1 MGLDCSLFLIILF
14 SILDIEIN
22 HRIFKIFNFFKKNT
36 SSQNLEQDSS
46 FDIELVAYALAYEVA
61 IADGAIDDD
70 ELSRIKLGLE
80 NISDKLSQSTED
92 LFQVIEEHTKNSVSF
107 YEFVEDINSNFNKE
121 QKLALIKLLWET
133 AYADNVLEVNEER
146 LIRRVADL
154 IRIKSSLVLK
164 LKEEVRSN

>member
-1 MGLDCSLFLIILF
+1 MGLDYSLFLIILF

-22 HRIFKIFNFFKKNT
+22 HRIFKMFNFFKKNT
-36 SSQNLEQDSS
+36 SSQDLEQDSS

-61 IADGAIDDD
+61 IADGAIDND
-70 ELSRIKLGLE
+70 ELARIKLGLE
-80 NISDKLSQSTED
+80 NISIKLSQSTEE
-92 LFQVIEEHTKNSVSF
+92 LFQVIEEHTQNSVSF

-164 LKEEVRSN
+164 LKEEVRTN

>member
-1 MGLDCSLFLIILF
+1 M
-14 SILDIEIN
+14 
-22 HRIFKIFNFFKKNT
+22 FNFFKKNT
-36 SSQNLEQDSS
+36 SSQDLEQDSS
-46 FDIELVAYALAYEVA
+46 FNIELVAYALAYEVA

-70 ELSRIKLGLE
+70 ELARIKLGLE
-80 NISDKLSQSTED
+80 NISIKLSQSTED
-92 LFQVIEEHTKNSVSF
+92 LFQVIEEHIKNSVSF

-121 QKLALIKLLWET
+121 QKLALIKLLWQT

-164 LKEEVRSN
+164 LKEEVRTN

>member
-1 MGLDCSLFLIILF
+1 M
-14 SILDIEIN
+14 
-22 HRIFKIFNFFKKNT
+22 FNFFKKNP
-36 SSQNLEQDSS
+36 SSQDLEQDSS
-46 FDIELVAYALAYEVA
+46 FNIELVAYALAYEVA
-61 IADGAIDDD
+61 ISDGAIDND
-70 ELSRIKLGLE
+70 ELARIKLGLE
-80 NISDKLSQSTED
+80 SISIKLSQSTEE
-92 LFQVIEEHTKNSVSF
+92 LFQVIEEHTQNSVSF

-164 LKEEVRSN
+164 LKEEVRTN

>member
-1 MGLDCSLFLIILF
+1 M
-14 SILDIEIN
+14 
-22 HRIFKIFNFFKKNT
+22 FNFFKKNT
-36 SSQNLEQDSS
+36 SNEDVEQDSS

-70 ELSRIKLGLE
+70 ELERIKLGLE
-80 NISDKLSQSTED
+80 NISVKLSQSSEE
-92 LFQVIEEHTKNSVSF
+92 LFQVIEEHTQNSVSF

-164 LKEEVRSN
+164 LKEEVRTN

>member
-1 MGLDCSLFLIILF
+1 MGLDYSLFLIILF

-22 HRIFKIFNFFKKNT
+22 HRIFKMFNFFKKNT
-36 SSQNLEQDSS
+36 SNQDLEQDSS

-61 IADGAIDDD
+61 IADGAIDNE
-70 ELSRIKLGLE
+70 ELARIKLGLE
-80 NISDKLSQSTED
+80 NISIKLSQSTEE
-92 LFQVIEEHTKNSVSF
+92 LFQVIEEHTQNSVSF

-164 LKEEVRSN
+164 LKEEVRTN

>member
-1 MGLDCSLFLIILF
+1 M
-14 SILDIEIN
+14 
-22 HRIFKIFNFFKKNT
+22 FNFFKKNT
-36 SSQNLEQDSS
+36 SSQDLEQDSS
-46 FDIELVAYALAYEVA
+46 FNIELVAYALAYEVA

-70 ELSRIKLGLE
+70 ELARIKLGLE
-80 NISDKLSQSTED
+80 NISIKLSQSTEE

-164 LKEEVRSN
+164 LKEEVRTN

>member
-1 MGLDCSLFLIILF
+1 M
-14 SILDIEIN
+14 
-22 HRIFKIFNFFKKNT
+22 FNFFKKNT
-36 SSQNLEQDSS
+36 SSQDLEQDSS
-46 FDIELVAYALAYEVA
+46 FNIELVAYALAYEVA
-61 IADGAIDDD
+61 IADGAIDND
-70 ELSRIKLGLE
+70 ELARIKLGLE
-80 NISDKLSQSTED
+80 NISIKLSQSTEE

-107 YEFVEDINSNFNKE
+107 YEFVENINSNFNKE

-164 LKEEVRSN
+164 LKEEVRTN

>member
-1 MGLDCSLFLIILF
+1 M
-14 SILDIEIN
+14 
-22 HRIFKIFNFFKKNT
+22 FNFFKKNT
-36 SSQNLEQDSS
+36 SSQDLEQDSS
-46 FDIELVAYALAYEVA
+46 FNIELVAYALAYEVA
-61 IADGAIDDD
+61 IADGAIDND
-70 ELSRIKLGLE
+70 ELARIKLGLE
-80 NISDKLSQSTED
+80 NISIKLSQSTEE
-92 LFQVIEEHTKNSVSF
+92 LFQVIEEHTENSVSF

-164 LKEEVRSN
+164 LKEEVRTN

>member
-1 MGLDCSLFLIILF
+1 M
-14 SILDIEIN
+14 
-22 HRIFKIFNFFKKNT
+22 FNFFKKNT
-36 SSQNLEQDSS
+36 SNEDLEQDSS

-70 ELSRIKLGLE
+70 ELSRIKLGLK

>member
-1 MGLDCSLFLIILF
+1 M
-14 SILDIEIN
+14 
-22 HRIFKIFNFFKKNT
+22 FNFFKKNT
-36 SSQNLEQDSS
+36 SSQDLEQDSS

-61 IADGAIDDD
+61 IADGAIDND
-70 ELSRIKLGLE
+70 ELARIKLGLE
-80 NISDKLSQSTED
+80 NISIKLSQSTEE
-92 LFQVIEEHTKNSVSF
+92 LFQVIEEHTQNSVSF

-164 LKEEVRSN
+164 LKDEVRTN

>member
-1 MGLDCSLFLIILF
+1 M
-14 SILDIEIN
+14 
-22 HRIFKIFNFFKKNT
+22 FNFFKKNT
-36 SSQNLEQDSS
+36 SSQDLEQDSS
-46 FDIELVAYALAYEVA
+46 FNIELVAYALAYEVA
-61 IADGAIDDD
+61 IADGAIDND
-70 ELSRIKLGLE
+70 ELARIKLGLE
-80 NISDKLSQSTED
+80 NISIKLSQSTEE
-92 LFQVIEEHTKNSVSF
+92 LFQVIKEHTQNSVSF

>member
-1 MGLDCSLFLIILF
+1 M
-14 SILDIEIN
+14 
-22 HRIFKIFNFFKKNT
+22 FNFFKKN
-36 SSQNLEQDSS
+36 LIIKDSTEDP

-61 IADGAIDDD
+61 VADGGIDKE
-70 ELSRIKLGLE
+70 ELTRIRLGLA
-80 NISDKLSQSTED
+80 NIAKKLEKSVDD
-92 LFQVIEEHTKNSVSF
+92 LFVTIENHSKDNVSF
-107 YEFVEDINSNFNKE
+107 YEFVEDINSNFNKK

-164 LKEEVRSN
+164 LKEEVRTN

>member
-1 MGLDCSLFLIILF
+1 M
-14 SILDIEIN
+14 
-22 HRIFKIFNFFKKNT
+22 FNFFKKNT
-36 SSQNLEQDSS
+36 SSQDLEQDSS

-61 IADGAIDDD
+61 IADGAIDND
-70 ELSRIKLGLE
+70 ELARIKLGLE
-80 NISDKLSQSTED
+80 NISIKLSQSTEE

-146 LIRRVADL
+146 LIRRIADL

-164 LKEEVRSN
+164 LKEEVRTN

>member
-1 MGLDCSLFLIILF
+1 M
-14 SILDIEIN
+14 
-22 HRIFKIFNFFKKNT
+22 FNFFKEKKDCKNL
-36 SSQNLEQDSS
+36 NNEKS
-46 FDIELVAYALAYEVA
+46 FHIELVAYALAYEVA
-61 IADGAIDDD
+61 IADGAIDNE
-70 ELSRIKLGLE
+70 ELTRIKLGLE
-80 NISDKLSQSTED
+80 NISVKLSQSTEE
-92 LFQVIEEHTKNSVSF
+92 LFQVIEEHTQNSISF

-164 LKEEVRSN
+164 LKEEVRTN

>member
-1 MGLDCSLFLIILF
+1 M
-14 SILDIEIN
+14 
-22 HRIFKIFNFFKKNT
+22 FNFFKKNT
-36 SSQNLEQDSS
+36 SNEDLEQDSS

-70 ELSRIKLGLE
+70 ELERIKLGLE
-80 NISDKLSQSTED
+80 NISVKLSQSSEE
-92 LFQVIEEHTKNSVSF
+92 LFQVIEEHTQNSVSF

-164 LKEEVRSN
+164 LKEEVRTN

>member
-1 MGLDCSLFLIILF
+1 M
-14 SILDIEIN
+14 
-22 HRIFKIFNFFKKNT
+22 FNFFKKNT
-36 SSQNLEQDSS
+36 SSQDPEQDSS
-46 FDIELVAYALAYEVA
+46 FNIELVAYALAYEVA
-61 IADGAIDDD
+61 IADGAIDND
-70 ELSRIKLGLE
+70 ELARIKLGLE
-80 NISDKLSQSTED
+80 NISIKLSQSTEE
-92 LFQVIEEHTKNSVSF
+92 LFQVIEEHTQNSVSF

-164 LKEEVRSN
+164 LKEEVRTN

>member
-1 MGLDCSLFLIILF
+1 M
-14 SILDIEIN
+14 
-22 HRIFKIFNFFKKNT
+22 FNFFKKNT
-36 SSQNLEQDSS
+36 SNNDFEQDSS

-61 IADGAIDDD
+61 IADGSIDND
-70 ELSRIKLGLE
+70 ELARIKVGLE
-80 NISDKLSQSTED
+80 NISVKLSQSSEE
-92 LFQVIEEHTKNSVSF
+92 LFQVIEQHTENSVSF

>member
-1 MGLDCSLFLIILF
+1 M
-14 SILDIEIN
+14 
-22 HRIFKIFNFFKKNT
+22 FNFFKKNT
-36 SSQNLEQDSS
+36 SSQDLEQGSS
-46 FDIELVAYALAYEVA
+46 FNIELVAYALAYEVA
-61 IADGAIDDD
+61 IADGAIDND
-70 ELSRIKLGLE
+70 ELARIKLGLE
-80 NISDKLSQSTED
+80 NISIKLSQSTEE
-92 LFQVIEEHTKNSVSF
+92 LFQVIEEHTQNSVSF

-164 LKEEVRSN
+164 LKEEVRTN

>member
-1 MGLDCSLFLIILF
+1 M
-14 SILDIEIN
+14 
-22 HRIFKIFNFFKKNT
+22 FNFFKKNT
-36 SSQNLEQDSS
+36 SSQDLEQDSS
-46 FDIELVAYALAYEVA
+46 FNIELVAYALAYEVA
-61 IADGAIDDD
+61 IADGAIDND
-70 ELSRIKLGLE
+70 ELARIKLGLE
-80 NISDKLSQSTED
+80 NISIKLSQSTEE
-92 LFQVIEEHTKNSVSF
+92 LFQVIEEHTQNSVSF

-164 LKEEVRSN
+164 LKDEVRTN

>member
-1 MGLDCSLFLIILF
+1 M
-14 SILDIEIN
+14 
-22 HRIFKIFNFFKKNT
+22 FNFFKKNT
-36 SSQNLEQDSS
+36 SSQDLEQDSS

-61 IADGAIDDD
+61 IADGAIDND
-70 ELSRIKLGLE
+70 ELARIKLGLE
-80 NISDKLSQSTED
+80 NISIKLSQSTEE

-164 LKEEVRSN
+164 LKEEVRTN

>member
-1 MGLDCSLFLIILF
+1 M
-14 SILDIEIN
+14 
-22 HRIFKIFNFFKKNT
+22 FNFFKKNT
-36 SSQNLEQDSS
+36 SNEDLEQDSS

-61 IADGAIDDD
+61 IADGDIDDD
-70 ELSRIKLGLE
+70 ELARIKLGLE
-80 NISDKLSQSTED
+80 NISVKLSQSTKD
-92 LFQVIEEHTKNSVSF
+92 LFQVIEEHNKNSVSF

-133 AYADNVLEVNEER
+133 AYVDNVLEVNEER

-164 LKEEVRSN
+164 LKEEVRTN

>member
-1 MGLDCSLFLIILF
+1 M
-14 SILDIEIN
+14 
-22 HRIFKIFNFFKKNT
+22 FNFFKKNENEDVVKKVT
-36 SSQNLEQDSS
+36 

-61 IADGAIDDD
+61 IVDGSIDDD

-80 NISDKLSQSTED
+80 NISVKLSQSSED
-92 LFQVIEEHTKNSVSF
+92 LFEVIEEHTKNSVSF

-146 LIRRVADL
+146 LVRRVADL

-164 LKEEVRSN
+164 LKEEVRTN

>member
-1 MGLDCSLFLIILF
+1 MQKYNWNYPTTMWVGENRINDIAEACKNLSISKPLLVTDKGLAQTDIVKKTI
-14 SILDIEIN
+14 SILDN
-22 HRIFKIFNFFKKNT
+22 
-36 SSQNLEQDSS
+36 
-46 FDIELVAYALAYEVA
+46 
-61 IADGAIDDD
+61 
-70 ELSRIKLGLE
+70 E
-80 NISDKLSQSTED
+80 NISVKLSQSIED

-107 YEFVEDINSNFNKE
+107 YEFVEDINSNFNKV